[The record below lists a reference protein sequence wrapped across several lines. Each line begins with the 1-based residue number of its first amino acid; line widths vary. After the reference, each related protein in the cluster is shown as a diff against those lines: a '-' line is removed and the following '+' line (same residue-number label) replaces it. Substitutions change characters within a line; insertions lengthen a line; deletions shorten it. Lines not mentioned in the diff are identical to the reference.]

1 MAQLI
6 RLAKSGSDWSHNE
19 LIAFNIIIQDV
30 NAATFFGTP
39 QLPATTVSPVILN
52 NLAWPPPPAVVTK
65 EERIFFEFLACANVL
80 EVAAMDDFAGHVFR
94 MLDFDGGE
102 RSIATKREL
111 SFTMCDTR
119 VWAKADITVMEGST
133 YSLVIQEDK
142 VSLL

>member
-6 RLAKSGSDWSHNE
+6 RSAKSGSDWSHNE
-19 LIAFNIIIQDV
+19 LIAFNIVIQDV

-52 NLAWPPPPAVVTK
+52 NLTWPPPAVVTK
-65 EERIFFEFLACANVL
+65 EEHIFFEFLARANVL
-80 EVAAMDDFAGHVFR
+80 EVAAVDNFAGHVLR

-111 SFTMCDTR
+111 SFTMCGTR

-133 YSLVIQEDK
+133 YLLMIQEDK